1 MQVARHDEPQDKK
14 IPQALILANL
24 PGDFF
29 LLREFYFSVL
39 TSFL

>member
-1 MQVARHDEPQDKK
+1 MQIARHDEPQDKK

-29 LLREFYFSVL
+29 S
-39 TSFL
+39 